1 MIIAKAEENVLTLN
15 MHNEI
20 GASFWKSDEREQGC
34 VEDVEDL
41 QRLLN
46 ENKNASRIDIYINS
60 PGGSVSEGITIYN
73 ILKRTRAYKRVF
85 IDGFACSIASVIA
98 MAGNSICMPKS
109 SMQMIHNAWT
119 LAMGNANELRK
130 MADDL
135 DKINEVV
142 ISAYMSKFK
151 GTENE
156 LRKLLDNESYLTADE
171 CLKYGLCT
179 KVLEDTEETQE
190 DVEEGLEATTNMFE
204 NKLERLVSIKN
215 AIKELDVETV
225 DSETVKETKVET
237 VNEDET
243 VKEADIQNMA
253 HMDVTKEEVKERVE
267 QVKATELQKFFGYVP
282 QQQKGR

>member
-41 QRLLN
+41 QKLLN

-98 MAGNSICMPKS
+98 MAGNSIYMPKS

-151 GTENE
+151 GTEKE
-156 LRKLLDNESYLTADE
+156 LRDLLDNESYLTADE

-179 KVLEDTEETQE
+179 KILEDTEETQE
-190 DVEEGLEATTNMFE
+190 DVEEGLEATTTMFE

-243 VKEADIQNMA
+243 VKEADVQNMA
-253 HMDVTKEEVKERVE
+253 HMDVTKKEVKEQVE